1 MGLGRAPALREESI
15 MKKSSKLIAEA
26 ATAASAGMHET
37 AERLYRKV
45 LARDPG
51 NLDGHYLLGSL
62 LAERGHLP
70 AAEKHLNIAA
80 TLNPRSPYVWS
91 NLGSLRRLAGDIDGA
106 LAAWT
111 RAIELDPRS
120 AEAWFGIGRIH
131 VANENLDDA
140 EACLLRVVGLKQMAP
155 AWSLLASVTDKKGRS
170 DEAIAYCRRAL
181 DIQPGNGSAAF
192 LLARLEGR
200 PMAYPP
206 GDTIRTLFDGYADNF
221 EQHLVD
227 TLAYDIPRQLQRLL
241 AHHAGER
248 RFARV
253 ADLGCGTGLMGP
265 HLAGA
270 DELVGIDLS
279 PRMLDQARKKN
290 LYTRLV
296 AADLIEF
303 LDAES
308 ASFDLLVAA
317 DVLIYMGTLD
327 ALFKAA
333 LARASPGALFAFSTE
348 TTSEGDWQ
356 LRRSGRYAHA
366 PGFVRRCAE
375 DAGWSVLVQEPAQV
389 RLESQ
394 APVAGHIH
402 LLSRA

>member
-1 MGLGRAPALREESI
+1 

-26 ATAASAGMHET
+26 ASAASAGMYET

-62 LAERGHLP
+62 LAERGDLP

-91 NLGSLRRLAGDIDGA
+91 NLGSLRRLTGDIDGA

-140 EACLLRVVGLKQMAP
+140 EACLLRVVGLKPLAP

-170 DEAIAYCRRAL
+170 EEAIGYCRKAL
-181 DIQPGNGSAAF
+181 ELQPGNGSAAF

-200 PMAYPP
+200 PMDYPP
-206 GDTIRTLFDGYADNF
+206 GDTIRTLFDGYADTF
-221 EQHLVD
+221 EQHLTD
-227 TLAYDIPRQLQRLL
+227 KLAYDIPRQLQRLISR
-241 AHHAGER
+241 HAGER

-265 HLAGA
+265 QLAAA

-279 PRMLDQARKKN
+279 PKMLDRAREKK

-296 AADLIEF
+296 AADLIDF

-308 ASFDLLVAA
+308 GRFDLLVAA
-317 DVLIYMGTLD
+317 DVRVYRGTLD
-327 ALFKAA
+327 ALFTAA
-333 LARASPGALFAFSTE
+333 AARASPGALFACSTE
-348 TTSEGDWQ
+348 TASEDNWQ
-356 LRRSGRYAHA
+356 LRRSGRYAHT
-366 PGFVRRCAE
+366 PGYVRGCAE
-375 DAGWSVLVQEPAQV
+375 AAGWSLVVQESAQV

-402 LLSRA
+402 LLART

>member
-1 MGLGRAPALREESI
+1 MT
-15 MKKSSKLIAEA
+15 KSSKLIAEA
-26 ATAASAGMHET
+26 AAAASGGMHDS

-62 LAERGHLP
+62 LAERGDLP
-70 AAEKHLNIAA
+70 AAERHLNIAA

-131 VANENLDDA
+131 AGNENLDDA
-140 EACLLRVVGLKQMAP
+140 EVCLLRVVGIKPLAP
-155 AWSLLASVTDKKGRS
+155 AWSLLADIADKKGLR
-170 DEAIAYCRRAL
+170 DQAIDYCRRAL
-181 DIQPGNGSAAF
+181 ELQPGNGSAAF
-192 LLARLEGR
+192 LMARLVGK

-206 GDTIRTLFDGYADNF
+206 GDTIRTLFDSYADHF
-221 EQHLVD
+221 EDHLVSK
-227 TLAYDIPRQLQRLL
+227 LAYDTPRLL
-241 AHHAGER
+241 HQLLLTHAGER

-253 ADLGCGTGLMGP
+253 ADLGCGTGLMAEY
-265 HLAGA
+265 LANA
-270 DELVGIDLS
+270 DEVVGIDLS
-279 PRMLDQARKKN
+279 PKMLDQARRKN
-290 LYTRLV
+290 RYARLV

-303 LDAES
+303 LDNES
-308 ASFDLLVAA
+308 ESFDLFVAA
-317 DVLIYMGTLD
+317 DVLVYMGTLD

-348 TTSEGDWQ
+348 SANQGDWQ
-356 LRRSGRYAHA
+356 LRPSGRYAHS
-366 PGFVRRCAE
+366 PEFVRRCAE
-375 DAGWSVLVQEPAQV
+375 AAGWLVVAQESAQL

-402 LLSRA
+402 FLART